1 MRTFTKKL
9 VMNSNIETAESSALP
24 QRTGK
29 KINAGMV
36 LERIWQV
43 IKGLFIA
50 AVILAVVFNT
60 YVSIC
65 YIMEQQAPV
74 VLEVPYPYNT
84 QDYKNL
90 IEANKKNPGG
100 AEYKQML
107 KEFNTKYGI
116 SYKSSGTYE
125 ELARLHKENPD
136 SEEYNQTLAK
146 LLEEFDISAEE
157 ITFDE

>member
-1 MRTFTKKL
+1 
-9 VMNSNIETAESSALP
+9 MNTNIGATENSALTP
-24 QRTGK
+24 STGK
-29 KINAGMV
+29 KINIGKI
-36 LERIWQV
+36 LENVWQV

-65 YIMEQQAPV
+65 YLMEHQAPV
-74 VLEVPYPYNT
+74 VLEIPYPYNT

-100 AEYKQML
+100 VEYKQML
-107 KEFNTKYGI
+107 KEFNTKYSI